1 MAPVLVVGLDG
12 ATHYLLDRF
21 MADGT
26 MPVLGSLAQSG
37 VQADLRSTA
46 NPLTPAAWASL
57 MTGCDPGGH
66 GIYDFVRIR
75 NAEERPSY
83 AIASFRDLQAETVW
97 SIASRQGR
105 RVTVL
110 NFPVMFPPPTL
121 YGCIV
126 PGFIPPRHV
135 ARLSHPR
142 ELGAELTSIPGFDAK
157 TLLLDLDV
165 ERESLQTLE
174 RAKYA
179 DWIRLHIAREKQWA
193 AVARHVM
200 KTRPAE
206 LTAVMFDGMDKIQ
219 HLCWRFLDPEFTSA
233 EPSAWEAEIRALC
246 IEYYRTVDTLVGELV
261 AMADPGTTVFVAS
274 DHGFGPTTE
283 VFYVNAWL
291 AGRGL
296 LQWSGQGSADQD
308 GRQMTPGHWNP
319 EVLFD
324 WTKTT
329 AYALTAG
336 SNGIYVRVAQH
347 PGAVG
352 VDPADYDGFCRWLAD
367 ELLAFRDPSDGNPV
381 VVAARHR
388 SEAFPGPFSSQAP
401 DLTLTLRD
409 GGFISI
415 LESDQLVRPRPEVMG
430 THRPHGIFIANGAGV
445 VGRGRVAEIRLTD
458 ITPMLLSALGL
469 PIPEGLDGRL
479 PPEVLRADQPA
490 LAAVDPEA
498 NFCEAVPVGL
508 GGDESAD
515 TTYASYEDQQIVL
528 ARLNALGYIE
538 TD

>member
-1 MAPVLVVGLDG
+1 MASVLVVGLDG

-37 VQADLRSTA
+37 VQTDLCSTA
-46 NPLTPAAWASL
+46 NPLTPPAWASL
-57 MTGCDPGGH
+57 MTGRDPGGH

-121 YGCIV
+121 NGCIV

-142 ELGAELTSIPGFDAK
+142 ELGTELTLIPGFDAK

-200 KTRPAE
+200 TTRPAE

-219 HLCWRFLDPEFTSA
+219 HLCWRFLDPDFMSA
-233 EPSAWEAEIRALC
+233 EPSPWEAEIRTLC
-246 IEYYRTVDTLVGELV
+246 IEYYRTVDTLIGELV
-261 AMADPGTTVFVAS
+261 AIAGPDTTVFVAS
-274 DHGFGPTTE
+274 DHGFGPTVE

-296 LQWSGQGSADQD
+296 LQWSGEGSIDQD

-336 SNGIYVRVAQH
+336 SNGIYVRVARH

-430 THRPHGIFIANGAGV
+430 THRLHGVFIANGAEV
-445 VGRGRVAEIRLTD
+445 AGRGRLAEIGLTD

-479 PPEVLRADQPA
+479 PAEVLRTDQPA
-490 LAAVDPEA
+490 LAAADPEA
-498 NFCEAVPVGL
+498 NFCEGVTADL

-538 TD
+538 TE

>member
-1 MAPVLVVGLDG
+1 
-12 ATHYLLDRF
+12 

-26 MPVLGSLAQSG
+26 MPVLGWLAQSG
-37 VQADLRSTA
+37 VQADLCSTA
-46 NPLTPAAWASL
+46 NPLTPPAWSSL
-57 MTGCDPGGH
+57 MTGLEPGGH
-66 GIYDFVRIR
+66 AIYDFVRIR
-75 NAEERPSY
+75 NAEDRPSY
-83 AIASFRDLQAETVW
+83 AMASFRDLQAETVW
-97 SIASRQGR
+97 SMASRQGR

-110 NFPVMFPPPTL
+110 NFPVMFPAPAL
-121 YGCIV
+121 NGCIV

-135 ARLSHPR
+135 TRLSHPR

-174 RAKYA
+174 HAKYA

-219 HLCWRFLDPEFTSA
+219 HLCWRFLDPNFIPA
-233 EPSAWEAEIRALC
+233 EPSPWVAEVRALC
-246 IEYYRTVDTLVGELV
+246 LEYYRTVDTLVGELV
-261 AMADPGTTVFVAS
+261 ARAGPDTTVFIAS

-291 AGRGL
+291 AERGL
-296 LQWSGQGSADQD
+296 LRWSGQGSADQD

-319 EVLFD
+319 GVLFD
-324 WTKTT
+324 WTATT

-352 VDPADYDGFCRWLAD
+352 VAPANYDGFCRWLAD
-367 ELLAFRDPSDGNPV
+367 ELLAFRSPADGNPV

-415 LESDQLVRPRPEVMG
+415 LESDELIRPRREVMG
-430 THRPHGIFIANGAGV
+430 THRPHGVFIANGAEV
-445 VGRGRVAEIRLTD
+445 VGRGRLDEIRLTD
-458 ITPMLLSALGL
+458 ITPMLLSALSL
-469 PIPEGLDGRL
+469 PIPKGLDGRL
-479 PPEVLRADQPA
+479 PPGVLRAVQPA
-490 LAAVDPEA
+490 PVPAGPMADFPE
-498 NFCEAVPVGL
+498 EVPVGL
-508 GGDESAD
+508 GDDDIAE
-515 TTYASYEDQQIVL
+515 TSYGSDEDQQLVL

-538 TD
+538 TE